1 MIHLRIRTEYS
12 FRRAYGRM
20 EQVLALG
27 SGAMAITD
35 IGTWGHAAFAKEAK
49 KHGIKPIF
57 GVEILVCATVDK
69 RSKPVGTP
77 FTLLARNADGLRELY
92 QLVSLANDQF
102 YYLPRITY
110 AQLNAVS
117 ENLWILV
124 GENARMDLVSPR
136 AHLSFILSPR
146 SSAWNKKV
154 VGLMLPRVACCDNT
168 HPRPGDSAA
177 YEVLAWQ
184 NKDVRTTITHIAT
197 EWELRAAI
205 PEADDEA
212 FRASHA
218 IADDCNAT
226 LPRAEIVK
234 PERPASLRKMCEEGA
249 EARGIA
255 PLDGEYLAR
264 LNREL
269 EMIESKNFED
279 YFYVIADLVNWA
291 KTKMLVG
298 PARGSSAGS
307 LVCFLLGIVDVDP
320 IVHDLMFERF
330 IDVTRADLPD
340 IDIDFQDTRRD
351 LLFPYLEERYGAER
365 VGRLGTVSRYKAKS
379 ALGDV
384 AKELNIPEWEIKDVK
399 GAIVERSGGDAR
411 ATFCIRDTLEG
422 LDIGKALVA
431 KYPGILL
438 AGELEGHAT
447 NTGKHAAGVVLS
459 NEPIRNYCAE
469 SEHGVACIDKK
480 DAEVLNLL
488 KIDALG
494 LRTLSVLQDALDQIG
509 KDREWLV
516 NYPLDDAEAFEI
528 FNAEK
533 YSGVFQFEGY
543 ALQILTRQM
552 KVKEFND
559 IVAITSLARPGPLH
573 CGAASEFIERR
584 TGKVPTTHIHP
595 LAEPITRETFGTVIY
610 QEQVMSMC
618 RELGKLDWEDVNQLR
633 RAMSKSLGE
642 EFFNQYWERFKVG
655 AKENGIE
662 PLDARRIWEK
672 LCTFGSWAFNKSH
685 AVSYGLISYWC
696 AMLKAHYPLEF
707 AAACLRNPKDD
718 EQPVK
723 LLRELVKE
731 GFEFVPVDPL
741 RSEVNWS
748 VKDGKLLGGL
758 TNIKGMGASKA
769 ADVIRRRESGI
780 GYQPGQA
787 KLLAKPRT
795 PFDDIFEAERR
806 YGDWYKDPKAHNILS
821 GKLSYITDIGSEP
834 GEYIF
839 IGRLMEKNLRDLNE
853 YQSVVKRGGRLIQ
866 GNSQFLNMIVED
878 DSGSIIVKIQRELY
892 KALGKPI
899 VEEGRIGDWYLWK
912 GIIKNDGWRVV
923 LVRRWLKL
931 PMDDTTPA
939 SHQDH
944 PELFNALEEKYK
956 PKTPRVRKEKKNAE
970 QMGIVGIHGDV
981 GADDRSAV
989 GAVAAE
995 NP

>member
-1 MIHLRIRTEYS
+1 MIQLRIRTEYS

-20 EQVLALG
+20 EQVLSLAK
-27 SGAMAITD
+27 GAMAITD
-35 IGTWGHAAFAKEAK
+35 LGTWGHASFAKEAK
-49 KHGIKPIF
+49 KRGVKPIF
-57 GVEILVCATVDK
+57 GVELLVCPSVDK

-77 FTLLARNADGLRELY
+77 FVFLARNNDGLKEMY

-102 YYLPRITY
+102 YYVPRISYT
-110 AQLNAVS
+110 QLATVS

-124 GENARMDLVSPR
+124 GENARMDLVKPHP
-136 AHLSFILSPR
+136 HLVFILSPR
-146 SSAWNKKV
+146 SGVWNKKV
-154 VGLMLPRVACCDNT
+154 LELMLPRVVCCDNT
-168 HPRPGDSAA
+168 HPRPEDSAA

-184 NKDVRTTITHIAT
+184 NKDTRTTITHIAD
-197 EWELRAAI
+197 EWELRTAV
-205 PEADDEA
+205 PEADEEA
-212 FRASHA
+212 FAATER
-218 IADDCNAT
+218 IAADCNAV
-226 LPRAEIVK
+226 LPRAEIVR
-234 PERPASLRKMCEEGA
+234 PEKLKSLREMCMDGA
-249 EARGIA
+249 ELRQLDIKYDMDMARWLVREDYQER
-255 PLDGEYLAR
+255 LD
-264 LNREL
+264 REL

-291 KTKMLVG
+291 KTQMLVG

-307 LVCFLLGIVDVDP
+307 LVCFLLGITDVDP
-320 IVHDLMFERF
+320 LVHGLMFERF

-351 LLFPYLEERYGAER
+351 LLFPYLEARYGAER

-411 ATFCIRDTLEG
+411 ATFCIKDTLEG
-422 LDIGKALVA
+422 LDIGKALLA
-431 KYPGILL
+431 KYPGIAL

-480 DAEVLNLL
+480 DAEVLNML

-494 LRTLSVLQDALDQIG
+494 LRTLSVLQDTLDQLG

-516 NYPLDDAEAFEI
+516 RYPLDDAEAFEI

-533 YSGVFQFEGY
+533 FSGIFQFEGY

-552 KVKEFND
+552 KVHEFND

-573 CGAASEFIERR
+573 CGAASDFIERR
-584 TGKVPTTHIHP
+584 TGKSPSTYLHP
-595 LAEPITRETFGTVIY
+595 LAEPITKETFGTIIY
-610 QEQVMSMC
+610 QEQVISIC
-618 RELGKLDWEDVNQLR
+618 RDIGKLDWEEVNQLR

-642 EFFNQYWERFKVG
+642 EFFNTYWERFKIG

-662 PLDARRIWEK
+662 PMDARRIWER

-696 AMLKAHYPLEF
+696 AMFKAHHPLEF

-718 EQPVK
+718 DQPVK

-741 RSEVNWS
+741 RSGVNWS
-748 VKDGKLLGGL
+748 VVDGKLLGGL

-769 ADVIRRRESGI
+769 ADVIRRRELGI

-787 KLLAKPRT
+787 RLLAMPRT

-806 YGDWYKDPKAHNILS
+806 YGDWYKNPKAHNVLS
-821 GKLSYITDIGSEP
+821 GKLTYISDIGSEP

-853 YQSVVKRGGRLIQ
+853 YQSVVKRGGRMIK

-878 DSGSIIVKIQRELY
+878 DTSSIIVKIERSLY
-892 KALGKPI
+892 NALGKPL
-899 VEEGRIGDWYLWK
+899 VEEARIGEWFLWK
-912 GIIKNDGWRVV
+912 GIIKSDGWRIV
-923 LVRRWLKL
+923 LVRRYLKL
-931 PMDDTTPA
+931 PVDDSAGPT
-939 SHQDH
+939 QDH

-956 PKTPRVRKEKKNAE
+956 PKTPRKRKEKKNE
-970 QMGIVGIHGDV
+970 KQM
-981 GADDRSAV
+981 
-989 GAVAAE
+989 E
-995 NP
+995 L

>member
-1 MIHLRIRTEYS
+1 
-12 FRRAYGRM
+12 M
-20 EQVLALG
+20 EQVLALATG
-27 SGAMAITD
+27 GAMAITD
-35 IGTWGHAAFAKEAK
+35 LGTWGHAPFAKEAK
-49 KHGIKPIF
+49 KLGIKPIF
-57 GVEILVCATVDK
+57 GAELLVCLTLDK
-69 RSKPVGTP
+69 GSKPVGTP
-77 FTLLARNADGLRELY
+77 FIFLARNNDGLREMY
-92 QLVSLANDQF
+92 QLVSQANDQF
-102 YYLPRITY
+102 YYVPRISY
-110 AQLNAVS
+110 KQMCEVS
-117 ENLWILV
+117 ENLWVLV
-124 GENARMDLVSPR
+124 GENARMDLLPNGR
-136 AHLSFILSPR
+136 TRLALILSPR
-146 SSAWNKKV
+146 SSPWNKRAVDLPYPKV
-154 VGLMLPRVACCDNT
+154 VCCDNT
-168 HPRPGDSAA
+168 HPRPEDSAA

-184 NKDVRTTITHIAT
+184 NRDSRTTITHIAS
-197 EWELRAAI
+197 EWELRSAI
-205 PEADDEA
+205 PEAKDEH
-212 FRASHA
+212 FRLTHT
-218 IADDCNAT
+218 IADDCNAK
-226 LPRAEIVK
+226 LPRAEIVA
-234 PERPASLRKMCEEGA
+234 PEKLKSLRQMCVEGIS
-249 EARGIA
+249 ARK
-255 PLDGEYLAR
+255 LEWNDEYQAR
-264 LNREL
+264 LDREL
-269 EMIESKNFED
+269 EMITSKNFED
-279 YFYVIADLVNWA
+279 YFYVIADLVTWA
-291 KTKMLVG
+291 KTQMLVG

-307 LVCFLLGIVDVDP
+307 LVCYLLGIVDVDP
-320 IVHDLMFERF
+320 IRHDLMFERF

-340 IDIDFQDTRRD
+340 IDIDFQDTKRD
-351 LLFPYLEERYGAER
+351 LLFPYLEQRYGADR

-384 AKELNIPEWEIKDVK
+384 AKELSIPEWEIKDVK

-411 ATFCIRDTLEG
+411 ATFCIKDTLEG
-422 LDIGKALVA
+422 LDIGKALLA
-431 KYPGILL
+431 KYPGIAL

-459 NEPIRNYCAE
+459 NEPIRNYCSV
-469 SEHGVACIDKK
+469 SEHGVSCIDKK

-516 NYPLDDAEAFEI
+516 EYPLDDQKAFEI
-528 FNAEK
+528 FNDEK
-533 YSGVFQFEGY
+533 YSGIFQFEGY

-552 KVKEFND
+552 KVHEFND

-584 TGKVPTTHIHP
+584 TGKVPVTYIHK
-595 LAEPITRETFGTVIY
+595 LAEPLTDETFGTVIY

-618 RELGKLDWEDVNQLR
+618 RVLGKLNWEDVNQLR

-662 PLDARRIWEK
+662 PLDSRRIWEK

-696 AMLKAHYPLEF
+696 AVLKAHYPLEF

-718 EQPVK
+718 DQPVK

-741 RSEVNWS
+741 RSDVNWS
-748 VKDGKLLGGL
+748 VVDGKLLGGL
-758 TNIKGMGASKA
+758 TNIKGMGKSKA
-769 ADVIRRRESGI
+769 EDVIRRRRANI

-787 KLLAKPRT
+787 KLLAQPRT

-806 YGDWYKDPKAHNILS
+806 YGDWYKNPKDHNILS
-821 GKLSYITDIGSEP
+821 GNLTYISDITSEP

-853 YQSVVKRGGRLIQ
+853 YQSVVKRGGRMIK

-878 DSGSIIVKIQRELY
+878 DTGSIIVKIQRELY
-892 KALGKPI
+892 ATLGKPL
-899 VEEGRIGDWYLWK
+899 VEEGRIGEWYLWK
-912 GIIKNDGWRVV
+912 GIIKSDGWRVV

-931 PMDDTTPA
+931 PMEDAAPST
-939 SHQDH
+939 QDH

-956 PKTPRVRKEKKNAE
+956 PKTPRKRKVKDDK
-970 QMGIVGIHGDV
+970 QMGIDGLSDNT
-981 GADDRSAV
+981 GADDRDTV
-989 GAVAAE
+989 GAAAAE
-995 NP
+995 SP

>member
-1 MIHLRIRTEYS
+1 VIQLRVRTEYS
-12 FRRAYGRM
+12 FRRAYGRIG
-20 EQVLALG
+20 QVLALA
-27 SGAMAITD
+27 GADTMAITD
-35 IGTWGHAAFAKEAK
+35 LGTWGHASFAKEAK
-49 KHGIKPIF
+49 KLNIKPIF
-57 GVEILVCATVDK
+57 GVELLVCVSLDK
-69 RSKPVGTP
+69 KSKPVGTP
-77 FTLLARNADGLRELY
+77 FVFLARNNEGLREMY
-92 QLVSLANDQF
+92 QLVSTANDQF
-102 YYLPRITY
+102 YYLPRISY
-110 AQLNAVS
+110 AQMNNVS
-117 ENLWILV
+117 ANLWVLV
-124 GENARMDLVSPR
+124 GENARTDLVAGR
-136 AHLSFILSPR
+136 ERVAVIVSPR
-146 SSAWNKKV
+146 SSAWNRKASALPLPKV
-154 VGLMLPRVACCDNT
+154 VCCDNT
-168 HPRPGDSAA
+168 HPRPEDAAA

-184 NKDVRTTITHIAT
+184 NKDTRTTITHIAS
-197 EWELRAAI
+197 EWELRSAI
-205 PEADDEA
+205 PEAGDAEFA
-212 FRASHA
+212 LTET
-218 IADDCNAT
+218 IAADCNAV

-234 PERPASLRKMCEEGA
+234 PEKVKSLREMCMDGARDRGLELNEEY
-249 EARGIA
+249 R
-255 PLDGEYLAR
+255 AR
-264 LNREL
+264 LDREL

-291 KTKMLVG
+291 KTQMLVG

-307 LVCFLLGIVDVDP
+307 LVCFLLGITDVDP

-351 LLFPYLEERYGAER
+351 LLFPYLESRYGAER

-384 AKELNIPEWEIKDVK
+384 AKELSIPEWEIKDVK

-411 ATFCIRDTLEG
+411 ATFCIKDTLEG
-422 LDIGKALVA
+422 LDIGKALLA
-431 KYPGILL
+431 KYPSIAL

-459 NEPIRNYCAE
+459 NEPIRNYCSE

-516 NYPLDDAEAFEI
+516 KYPLDDAEAFEI

-533 YSGVFQFEGY
+533 YSGIFQFEGY

-552 KVKEFND
+552 KVHEFND

-584 TGKVPTTHIHP
+584 IGKVPVTHIHK
-595 LAEPITRETFGTVIY
+595 LAEPITEETFGTVIY

-618 RELGKLDWEDVNQLR
+618 RVLGQLDWEDVNQLR

-642 EFFNQYWERFKVG
+642 EFFNGYWERFKVG

-662 PLDARRIWEK
+662 SSDARRIWEK

-718 EQPVK
+718 DQPVK

-741 RSEVNWS
+741 RSDINWS

-758 TNIKGMGASKA
+758 INIKGMGASKA
-769 ADVIRRRESGI
+769 SDVIRRRESGI

-787 KLLAKPRT
+787 KLLASPRT

-806 YGDWYKDPKAHNILS
+806 YGDWYKNPKAHNILS
-821 GKLSYITDIGSEP
+821 GRLTYITDIGSEP

-853 YQSVVKRGGRLIQ
+853 YQSVVKRGGRTIK
-866 GNSQFLNMIVED
+866 GNSQFLNMVVED
-878 DSGSIIVKIQRELY
+878 DTGSIIAKVERSLFE
-892 KALGKPI
+892 ALGRPL
-899 VEEGRIGDWYLWK
+899 VEGAKLGEWFLWK
-912 GIIKNDGWRVV
+912 GVIKSDGWRVV
-923 LVRRWLKL
+923 LVRRWLRL
-931 PMDDTTPA
+931 PMEDAAPV
-939 SHQDH
+939 QDH

-956 PKTPRVRKEKKNAE
+956 PKTPRKRKEKTA
-970 QMGIVGIHGDV
+970 
-981 GADDRSAV
+981 
-989 GAVAAE
+989 
-995 NP
+995 